1 MNKEFEIKKEVYS
14 YLRNIAI
21 ILFLIGILLL
31 VYLGVVKKKV
41 LILIGISFYPLI
53 IGLIILPLVSFI
65 LLVFASIKLRK
76 IKKEGEKNEI

>member
-1 MNKEFEIKKEVYS
+1 MNKELEVKKEVYS

-41 LILIGISFYPLI
+41 LIIIGISFYPLL
-53 IGLIILPLVSFI
+53 IGLIILPIVSLI
-65 LLVFASIKLRK
+65 LLIYACIKLKK
-76 IKKEGEKNEI
+76 IKKRR